1 MKILLFGAS
10 GNIGSA
16 IADEL
21 LSRGHQVTGVTRSG
35 RIEGSADREGFT
47 VVAGDAT
54 DADTVAELSGQGYD
68 LIASAVG
75 PRVGA
80 EDDRKIIVGAAKALI
95 EGLGRSGA
103 RRLVVLGGAGS
114 LETAPGVRVIDSPH
128 FPEMWRN
135 NALAQIEALGL
146 YRATENLDWT
156 FISPA
161 KLIEPGERTGTYRK
175 GGEQLVV
182 DAEGNSRISYADY
195 AVAFADELEQGNAIK
210 SRINVAY

>member
-1 MKILLFGAS
+1 MNILLFGAS

-21 LSRGHQVTGVTRSG
+21 LSRGHTVTGVTRTG
-35 RIEGSADREGFT
+35 RIEGAADREGLT

-54 DADTVAELSGQGYD
+54 DAATVADLSARGFD
-68 LIASAVG
+68 AVASAVG
-75 PRVGA
+75 PRVGK
-80 EDDRKIIVGAAKALI
+80 EDDRKIIVGTAKALI
-95 EGLGRSGA
+95 EGLNRSGV

-114 LETAPGVRVIDSPH
+114 LETSPGVRVIDSPH
-128 FPEMWRN
+128 FPEMWKN

-146 YRATENLDWT
+146 YRQADHLDWT

-161 KLIEPGERTGTYRK
+161 KLIEAGERTGTYRK

-182 DAEGNSRISYADY
+182 DAEGNSRITYPDY
-195 AVAFADELEQGNAIK
+195 AVAFVDELEQGNAVK
-210 SRINVAY
+210 SRINVAH